1 MTEYNLFCWAEEYND
16 DDSFQQKR
24 WRAFNKEVGE
34 ERWRE
39 IREEV
44 RETLS
49 DLKLEVN
56 KNDWSDEWKK
66 VKPEQW
72 KRILEIP
79 EADKNIIEKIVGFE
93 LPKSESKMIIVKGKK
108 YSEDTLAEALKEY
121 VN

>member
-1 MTEYNLFCWAEEYND
+1 MTEYNLFCWAEKYNN

-34 ERWRE
+34 DRWGE
-39 IREEV
+39 IRDEV
-44 RETLS
+44 RGILS
-49 DLKLEVN
+49 DLKLELN
-56 KNDWSDEWKK
+56 KKTWAGKWKK

-79 EADKNIIEKIVGFE
+79 EADKDIIEKIVGFE
-93 LPKSESKMIIVKGKK
+93 LPKSESKMITIKGKK